1 MKDWLYEFKLES
13 ERPENS
19 KIYSFV
25 SSDGVNPKKGFRDS
39 ELIIADEFR
48 PKESEDVLVAEPGY
62 GFLGVV
68 LADKVSKGEVLVV
81 NSSDR
86 ADQLTQLNL
95 ERNDISNAET
105 EKAAFYSEI
114 ERKFDN
120 AVYSPKSYEPV
131 DLVKNRI
138 SDIIGLLRPSG
149 CLYISGKKTDG
160 INRYRDYLKDSEGKL
175 EKVEQR
181 GSQKLYRYTKT
192 ENSRPEKPEI
202 EKSFDSEVRQV
213 KMNFSTCDGLFSP
226 GKIDEGT
233 RLLMENLDLSD
244 KEEVLDVA
252 CGYGALGIFAAKK
265 FGCKV
270 SLTDDSSLAT
280 FYAERNLEKNKAEHY
295 QLRNRDCLD
304 GFNHEKFDA
313 IISNPPTHQGSK
325 ITDEIFTQSFKK
337 LKSGGQLIIVYNKN
351 MRFQDK
357 LNEIFHK
364 TRILDEKDN
373 YRILEASK
381 N

>member
-1 MKDWLYEFKLES
+1 MRDWSYEFKLES
-13 ERPENS
+13 KKSEDS

-25 SSDGVNPKKGFRDS
+25 SSDGVNPKNGFRDS
-39 ELIIADEFR
+39 ELLIADEFR
-48 PKESEDVLVAEPGY
+48 AEENEDVLVAEPGY

-68 LADKVSKGEVLVV
+68 IADKVSKGEILAG

-86 ADQLTQLNL
+86 ADQLTKLNL
-95 ERNDISNAET
+95 ERNDIENAET

-114 ERKFDN
+114 EGKFDN

-131 DLVKNRI
+131 NIVKNRI
-138 SDIIGLLRPSG
+138 SDIIGLLRRSG

-202 EKSFDSEVRQV
+202 EKSFASEVREV
-213 KMNFSTCDGLFSP
+213 EMDFSTCEGLFSP
-226 GKIDEGT
+226 GKIDDGT
-233 RLLMENLDLSD
+233 RLLIESLDLSD
-244 KEEVLDVA
+244 KEKVLDVA

-280 FYAERNLEKNKAEHY
+280 FYAERNLEKNKVKNY

-304 GFNHEKFDA
+304 GFNHKKFDA

-325 ITDEIFTQSFKK
+325 TTEEIFTQSFKK
-337 LKSGGQLIIVYNKN
+337 LKSGGRLIIVYNKN

-357 LNEIFHK
+357 LNEIFDK